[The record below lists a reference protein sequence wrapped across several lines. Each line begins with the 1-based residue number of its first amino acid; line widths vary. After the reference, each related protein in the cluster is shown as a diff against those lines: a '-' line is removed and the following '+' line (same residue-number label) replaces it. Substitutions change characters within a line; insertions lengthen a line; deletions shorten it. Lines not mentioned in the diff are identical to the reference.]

1 MLLVQEFG
9 VLKRKPEIKY
19 HDSSIMDGL
28 VSLQALLLEN
38 AYYLLKNDGTMIYS
52 TCTINK
58 KENELMI
65 QKFIEK
71 HPDMEVIKQ
80 RTILNYEYH
89 TDGFFMCK
97 MKKG

>member
-1 MLLVQEFG
+1 
-9 VLKRKPEIKY
+9 
-19 HDSSIMDGL
+19 
-28 VSLQALLLEN
+28 
-38 AYYLLKNDGTMIYS
+38 
-52 TCTINK
+52 
-58 KENELMI
+58 MI

-71 HPDMEVIKQ
+71 YPDMEVIKQ

>member
-1 MLLVQEFG
+1 MMVQWYI
-9 VLKRKPEIKY
+9 VHVQSIKR
-19 HDSSIMDGL
+19 
-28 VSLQALLLEN
+28 
-38 AYYLLKNDGTMIYS
+38 
-52 TCTINK
+52 
-58 KENELMI
+58 NELMI

>member
-1 MLLVQEFG
+1 MKFVISNQKFF
-9 VLKRKPEIKY
+9 RN
-19 HDSSIMDGL
+19 HS
-28 VSLQALLLEN
+28 VSLQELLLEN
-38 AYYLLKNDGTMIYS
+38 AYYLLKNDGTMVYS

>member
-1 MLLVQEFG
+1 MVQWYI
-9 VLKRKPEIKY
+9 V
-19 HDSSIMDGL
+19 HVQSI
-28 VSLQALLLEN
+28 
-38 AYYLLKNDGTMIYS
+38 
-52 TCTINK
+52 
-58 KENELMI
+58 
-65 QKFIEK
+65 KFIEK

>member
-1 MLLVQEFG
+1 
-9 VLKRKPEIKY
+9 
-19 HDSSIMDGL
+19 MDGL

-38 AYYLLKNDGTMIYS
+38 AYYLLKNDGTMVYS

>member
-1 MLLVQEFG
+1 
-9 VLKRKPEIKY
+9 
-19 HDSSIMDGL
+19 MDGL
-28 VSLQALLLEN
+28 VFLQELLLEN
-38 AYYLLKNDGTMIYS
+38 AYYLLKNDGTMVYS